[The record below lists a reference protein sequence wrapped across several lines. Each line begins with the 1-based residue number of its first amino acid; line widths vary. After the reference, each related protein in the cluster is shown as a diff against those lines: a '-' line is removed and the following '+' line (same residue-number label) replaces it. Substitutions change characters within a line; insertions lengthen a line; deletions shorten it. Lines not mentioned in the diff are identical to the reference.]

1 MDILQIIGIGIIGAV
16 SALLLRSQRPEIALQ
31 ITLAAGVVIF
41 LSIAVPLSTTVS
53 SILSLAQKYGLDT
66 GYIGTV
72 IRIIGIA
79 YICQFA
85 SEVCRD
91 CGEGAIASKIE
102 FAGKVL
108 ILIYAIP
115 IVEALL
121 QMIVEIL
128 P

>member
-1 MDILQIIGIGIIGAV
+1 MDILQIIGIGVVGAIASII
-16 SALLLRSQRPEIALQ
+16 LRSHRPEIAFQ
-31 ITLAAGVVIF
+31 IVVATGAIIF
-41 LSIAVPLSTTVS
+41 LSVAVTLNTAVG
-53 SILSLAQKYGLDT
+53 SILAIAQKYDIDT
-66 GYIGTV
+66 SYIGTV
-72 IRIIGIA
+72 IRIIGIS

-85 SEVCRD
+85 AEVCRD
-91 CGEGAIASKIE
+91 SGEGAIASKIE
-102 FAGKVL
+102 LAGKIL